1 MPRIQ
6 QIDVAIRSADE
17 PKRIGANMSEE
28 LNENEEVDKVANGEE
43 SEQETKDASTEKET
57 KTFTQAEVDDIIK
70 KRIERERKKL
80 ASNNEKDKT
89 EPEAADK
96 KIDAKMTELESK
108 VLCYDHDIDKSYSKE
123 AIALAKLYVNDDT
136 SLDEAIEKVIEKFP
150 YFKKGA
156 KEEPTNKSWG
166 QKQEKPAEKMDGV
179 TKAFLKMNPDLKI

>member
-1 MPRIQ
+1 
-6 QIDVAIRSADE
+6 
-17 PKRIGANMSEE
+17 MSEE
-28 LNENEEVDKVANGEE
+28 LKVNDEVVEKVTNGKESKQSDQNE
-43 SEQETKDASTEKET
+43 STEKET
-57 KTFTQAEVDDIIK
+57 KTFTQAEVDEIIK

-89 EPEAADK
+89 EPETADK